1 MVLQDHVSIK
11 NHCSSTKTVHLTTK
25 IGRIVPYFERLL
37 FINSLNPFWS
47 RGLTKSCEMLK
58 TYLPYHSIYDH
69 QTWKGGNLLWGA
81 PSYEVLCLF
90 SHLAMRGQVT
100 NYIMWKKHYIF
111 TVTVPIAPDIAGL
124 LLDGLLHIKYCG
136 SWITWS
142 YEIKWQIKNIVSPL
156 PQILWPSSLAE
167 WQVTMRDSQ
176 P

>member
-1 MVLQDHVSIK
+1 MVLQDNVTIK

-25 IGRIVPYFERLL
+25 IDRIVPYFERLL
-37 FINSLNPFWS
+37 FINSLYPFWS
-47 RGLTKSCEMLK
+47 RVWQK

-69 QTWKGGNLLWGA
+69 QTWKRGNLLWGA
-81 PSYEVLCLF
+81 PSYEVLCLL
-90 SHLAMRGQVT
+90 SHLCDVKWQIT
-100 NYIMWKKHYIF
+100 LCEKKHYIF
-111 TVTVPIAPDIAGL
+111 TVTVPVAPDIAGL
-124 LLDGLLHIKYCG
+124 LPDELLHIKYCG

-167 WQVTMRDSQ
+167 WQVTMGDLQ